1 MIFFVGNDGTIF
13 NNQSAPVYQGSAEAN
28 DIYLYA
34 PFAANLSVSVAFILP
49 NKAITQPAYMTATGQ
64 LGSGDN
70 AVVNAATN
78 NPLAGWK
85 YTLPNNIT
93 EYYGDVT
100 AQFFFYTATN
110 KLLGTS
116 STTFRVGRGVPAELP
131 AEPSEDIYTQIL
143 SAISA
148 IQEDL
153 ANGYFSARSLRPYNS
168 AYTYGQNEM
177 VWYLADGSGTRG
189 QILKSLTDNNTQSPY
204 ISDDGQSAINSQ
216 YWSLVIDFDDIYSQI
231 QSIADSVKA
240 AAESAQAA
248 EQSAQSAQ
256 SSATTAQS
264 AAQTATQAAENAA
277 ESAQSAETSAQKAE
291 QSATSIYAL
300 TIPHSRDSITTADFE
315 PQPAEIEGNKI
326 WAISSDAFLAMY
338 EYAGNG
344 AWSLMTAEDG
354 AIAPLNLRGII
365 GTLQMFVDKD
375 TGAPYYQYIPQGE
388 GGYPSDELTADE
400 LKEQLT
406 SGAVTVAN
414 ATNATNAT
422 NAENATNAV
431 NATNA
436 QTAQSAESAQSAQ
449 TADNADNAVSLGN
462 IAASEYYSTQNKPTP
477 ADVGLGKTLTV
488 EIAGTTAEF
497 DGSEDVTIDVS
508 QKYFHAIMYRWYA
521 TDGDAFQAKVNIYI
535 FLDKEVKETNP
546 MGFKDDLSD
555 LGYTSVSNYYS
566 ADGYV
571 IDTAGQRQEVYGV
584 FADNNG
590 ISVVYEGNLTHTMA
604 HHTITYSNDA
614 VTPLIT
620 VNTQS

>member
-13 NNQSAPVYQGSAEAN
+13 NNRSAPVYQGSAEAN

-34 PFAANLSVSVAFILP
+34 PFAANLSVSIAFILP
-49 NKAITQPAYMTATGQ
+49 NKAITQPALMTATGQ
-64 LGSGDN
+64 LGSGEN

-189 QILKSLTDNNTQSPY
+189 QVLKSLTDNNAQPPY
-204 ISDDGQSAINSQ
+204 ISDNGQSAINSQ
-216 YWSLVIDFDDIYSQI
+216 YWSLVIDFDDIYSQA

-256 SSATTAQS
+256 SSATAAQS
-264 AAQTATQAAENAA
+264 AAQTATQAARNAA
-277 ESAQSAETSAQKAE
+277 ESAQAAETSAQKAE

-315 PQPAEIEGNKI
+315 PRPAEIEGNKI

-338 EYAGNG
+338 EYAGGG

-365 GTLQMFVDKD
+365 GTLQMFVDED

-406 SGAVTVAN
+406 SGEVTVA
-414 ATNATNAT
+414 NATNAT
-422 NAENATNAV
+422 NAENATNAT

-436 QTAQSAESAQSAQ
+436 QTAQSAVSAQSAQ
-449 TADNADNAVSLGN
+449 TADNAASLGN

-477 ADVGLGKTLTV
+477 ADVGLGRTLTV

-508 QKYFHAIMYRWYA
+508 QKYFHAIMYRWSA
-521 TDGDAFQAKVNIYI
+521 LSADSFQAKVNIYI
-535 FLDKEVKETNP
+535 FLDTAVKQTNP
-546 MGFKDDLSD
+546 QGFKDQLSD
-555 LGYTSVSNYYS
+555 LGYTSMSNYYS

-571 IDTAGQRQEVYGV
+571 ITGSDATQRAVCGV
-584 FADNNG
+584 FATDDG
-590 ISVVYEGNLTHTMA
+590 ITVVYDDGALEQSHDFSDHSLL
-604 HHTITYSNDA
+604 YSNDA